1 MYDPGLENC
10 MLKLK
15 QDRPLAVFD
24 IEATGLNPRTDRI
37 VELAIV
43 LLMPDKT
50 RKSRVFRVNPGL
62 PIPAEA
68 TAIHGI
74 TDADVAACPPFVVIA
89 DDILR
94 VLDGADLGGYN
105 ILRFDIPLL
114 EEEFLRC
121 GKAFDMNGRRIVD
134 AQRIFHKREPR
145 DLTAALAFY
154 CGEMHLNA
162 HGASA
167 DVDATIRVLEGQFE
181 RYSDLPKTLDE
192 LDEYCNPRDPGWVDK
207 TGKLR
212 WRQGEVVVN
221 FGRKKDTPLRK
232 LVAEDP
238 GFVKWM
244 LRSDF
249 PRDVQDILR
258 SAMEGKWPK
267 PPPVAAP

>member
-1 MYDPGLENC
+1 

-15 QDRPLAVFD
+15 LDRPLAVFD
-24 IEATGLNPRTDRI
+24 IEATGLNPRADRI

-43 LLMPDKT
+43 LLMPD
-50 RKSRVFRVNPGL
+50 RSRASRVFRINPGL
-62 PIPAEA
+62 PIPAGA

-74 TDADVAACPPFVVIA
+74 TDADVATCPPFVAVA
-89 DDILR
+89 DDVLR
-94 VLDGADLGGYN
+94 VLEGADLCGYN

-114 EEEFLRC
+114 VEEFLRC
-121 GKAFDMNGRRIVD
+121 GKTFDMSGRRIVD

-167 DVDATIRVLEGQFE
+167 DVDATIRVLEGQLE
-181 RYSDLPKTLDE
+181 RYSDLPRNLDE
-192 LDEYCNPRDPGWVDK
+192 LDEYCNPRDPSWVDT

-212 WRQGEVVVN
+212 WHQGEIVVN
-221 FGRKKDTPLRK
+221 FGRKKDTPLRE

-258 SAMEGKWPK
+258 NTLQGKWPK
-267 PPPVAAP
+267 PPAITAT